1 MGDCC
6 HDELQLVL
14 GSGREIR
21 RSRIARMHPS
31 PKRPIGSI
39 ARRLAS
45 GNLAA
50 ESRGRLLGRQL
61 NARGGPARALCAA
74 HVQLSPH
81 LELDCLGCRRQTTNR
96 SGTMNALRIVS
107 RVVTGLYILSLVCLV
122 LAAAAWREK
131 VSVATYAFLIMLAVG
146 VLMSVIEWRYRRSVG
161 NDEP

>member
-74 HVQLSPH
+74 VVMRRLFWGCGVFCFQGFHARPHIVAHHVLPDAREHSSEPWIGFCT
-81 LELDCLGCRRQTTNR
+81 LLDLLDVLV
-96 SGTMNALRIVS
+96 TML
-107 RVVTGLYILSLVCLV
+107 T
-122 LAAAAWREK
+122 K
-131 VSVATYAFLIMLAVG
+131 
-146 VLMSVIEWRYRRSVG
+146 
-161 NDEP
+161 